1 MENIE
6 YYKINEVLEHK
17 YYQVPQELFINPL
30 YKDKLNSD
38 SKILYGFLLDRLTL
52 SIKHSWYDEN
62 GNIYL
67 IFTREEVQEKLNLSE
82 KTVIKAFRQLNEVNL
97 IKEKRQ
103 GLGRP
108 NLIFVGKII
117 HQDIKELPEL
127 ENVQFQN
134 CKNYSSRT
142 VNSTTQEL
150 ENLQA
155 INTNNINTDIIN
167 TNSINPHSEKE
178 EITLEEIKNKSKL
191 NEFEQEEK
199 CILEDV
205 IERLYNCKILK
216 IGNVNINNSK
226 ILSKLKLINKNN
238 LIQLLNISKQS
249 NNIKNM
255 INYLMICL
263 YNNLGNTNINI
274 SVNNRKK
281 SYNNCAS
288 REYSDDFFE
297 SLYDNLS
304 FV

>member
-30 YKDKLNSD
+30 YKNKLNSD

-52 SIKHSWYDEN
+52 SIKNNWYDES

-117 HQDIKELPEL
+117 HQDIKEFPEL

-150 ENLQA
+150 EDLQA
-155 INTNNINTDIIN
+155 INTNNINT
-167 TNSINPHSEKE
+167 NSINLHIENE
-178 EITLEEIKNKSKL
+178 EITLEEIKSKSKL

-205 IERLYNCKILK
+205 IERLYNSKILK
-216 IGNVNINNSK
+216 IGDVNIDNSK
-226 ILSKLKLINKNN
+226 ILNKLKLIDKNN
-238 LIQLLNISKQS
+238 LIQLLNIRNQSK
-249 NNIKNM
+249 NIKNI

-263 YNNLGNTNINI
+263 YNNLGNANVNI
-274 SVNNRKK
+274 STNNKK
-281 SYNNCAS
+281 NSYNNCAS

-304 FV
+304 FA

>member
-117 HQDIKELPEL
+117 HQDIKELP
-127 ENVQFQN
+127 
-134 CKNYSSRT
+134 
-142 VNSTTQEL
+142 EL